1 MTYWFR
7 FFAFLFIVAAAT
19 PARAADP
26 LVSAAW
32 VKENYAT
39 EGIVFLD
46 ARHVSSF
53 RQAAIPGAVN
63 TNYGKDGWRI
73 KKGEL
78 PGMLPPVDKL
88 EKLIGKL
95 GISNTDH
102 VVVVAGGYGASEM
115 GIATRIYWTFKVLG
129 HDQVSILDGGMEA
142 YFELGKKVPLSRN
155 IPRPRQKSF
164 KAAPNWDLVATD
176 KDVAAAG
183 TNGVALVDSRPNDQ
197 FLGVNK
203 SSSVKRHGTL
213 AGARNLPG
221 KWLTVDDGGF
231 FRRPDVL
238 KKLFAAVGVKPDQ
251 PSIAFCNTGHWASLG
266 WFVSHELMGN
276 DQVKLYDGSMAQ
288 WTRKP
293 ENPVE
298 RAIRLD

>member
-1 MTYWFR
+1 MTHWFR
-7 FFAFLFIVAAAT
+7 LIAVLFVVAAAT
-19 PARAADP
+19 PLRAAEP

-32 VKENYAT
+32 VKENYAA
-39 EGIVFLD
+39 EGVVFLD

-73 KKGEL
+73 KKGKL
-78 PGMLPPVDKL
+78 PGMLPPVDRL
-88 EKLIGKL
+88 EKLIGRL
-95 GISNTDH
+95 GISNSDH

-115 GIATRIYWTFKVLG
+115 GVATRIYWTFKVLG

-142 YFELGKKVPLSRN
+142 YFELGKVPLSRN
-155 IPRPRQKSF
+155 IPRPKQKTF
-164 KAAPNWDLVATD
+164 KAAPKWDLVATGE
-176 KDVAAAG
+176 DVAAAKAA
-183 TNGVALVDSRPNDQ
+183 GVALIDSRPNDQ

-238 KKLFAAVGVKPDQ
+238 KKLFAAAGVKPDQ
-251 PSIAFCNTGHWASLG
+251 PAIAFCNTGHWASLG
-266 WFVSHELMGN
+266 WFVSRELMGN

-288 WTRKP
+288 WTQKP

-298 RAIRLD
+298 RAIQLD

>member
-7 FFAFLFIVAAAT
+7 LLAVLFIFAAST
-19 PARAADP
+19 PLRAAEP
-26 LVSAAW
+26 LVPAAW

-39 EGIVFLD
+39 EGVVILD
-46 ARHVSSF
+46 TRHISSF
-53 RQAAIPGAVN
+53 RQAAIPGAIN

-73 KKGEL
+73 KKGDL

-88 EKLIGKL
+88 EKLIGRL
-95 GISNTDH
+95 GISNADH

-115 GIATRIYWTFKVLG
+115 GVATRIYWTFKVLG

-142 YFELGKKVPLSRN
+142 YFGLGKVPLSRY
-155 IPRPRQKSF
+155 IPRPQQKTF
-164 KAAPNWDLVATD
+164 IAVPKWDLVATD
-176 KDVAAAG
+176 KDVAAAN
-183 TNGVALVDSRPNDQ
+183 TAGVALIDNRPNDQ

-213 AGARNLPG
+213 AGASSLPG
-221 KWLTVDDGGF
+221 KWLTVDDGGL
-231 FRRPDVL
+231 FRKPDAL
-238 KKLFAAVGVKPDQ
+238 KRLFAAAGVKPDQ
-251 PSIAFCNTGHWASLG
+251 PAIAFCNTGHWASLG

-276 DQVKLYDGSMAQ
+276 DQVKLYDGSMAH